1 MTLRFLD
8 WASPKAY
15 EMIQAEV
22 IQWLEGSL
30 GSTVPSGE
38 AALLDWL
45 TDYCN
50 GLLVRDFPRL
60 VQLLYRVDVSEAR
73 LKTTLVEAGGQDA
86 GRIMAILLLE
96 RVGEI
101 VRARKQYKMP
111 ERDIP
116 EEDKW

>member
-1 MTLRFLD
+1 
-8 WASPKAY
+8 
-15 EMIQAEV
+15 MIEAAV

-30 GSTVPSGE
+30 GSPVPTGE
-38 AALLDWL
+38 TALLDWL

-50 GLLVRDFPRL
+50 DLLAQDFPRL

-73 LKTTLVEAGGQDA
+73 VKTMLREAA
-86 GRIMAILLLE
+86 GENAGCIMARLILE

-101 VRARKQYKMP
+101 VRARKQYRMP

-116 EEDKW
+116 DDEKW